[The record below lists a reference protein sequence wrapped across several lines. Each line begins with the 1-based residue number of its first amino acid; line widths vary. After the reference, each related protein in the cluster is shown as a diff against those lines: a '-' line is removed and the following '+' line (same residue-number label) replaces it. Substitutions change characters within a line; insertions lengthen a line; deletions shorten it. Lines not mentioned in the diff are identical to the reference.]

1 MASKNN
7 KWTPEQIKEFE
18 AYDLKLAQAR
28 FAKKCEYPDGESPDI
43 LSPEE
48 AKKDP
53 DYEKA

>member
-1 MASKNN
+1 MASKN
-7 KWTPEQIKEFE
+7 KWTDEQIKEFE

-43 LSPEE
+43 LSPED

-53 DYEKA
+53 EYKES